1 MQLTPEPA
9 GARGGREFSRQL
21 LFPLGIR
28 SSLSKSPSRVCC
40 RGRTGTWCELGP
52 GRSLPSAPA
61 RSCHSSQNPGKPA
74 RQSHR
79 KNPVRCQHPNSI
91 PGQAPTRPTDLLPA
105 ENPALPSQED
115 VRKGGK
121 ELLKALLKK
130 NPKQQYLKFFR
141 FLFFPVEV
149 HDGKKKGERKGE
161 KKGEGKGKKEM
172 KRERGNIHRW
182 EKRGNWPTNPLALGL
197 LKDEKSRQ
205 ARAGIPAHTH
215 SSWLAQRQA
224 LEMSPYLY
232 PQHTA

>member
-52 GRSLPSAPA
+52 ERSLPSAPA

-74 RQSHR
+74 RQSHG
-79 KNPVRCQHPNSI
+79 KNPVGCQHPNSI
-91 PGQAPTRPTDLLPA
+91 PGQAPTCPTDLLPA

-130 NPKQQYLKFFR
+130 KQQYLKFFK
-141 FLFFPVEV
+141 FLFFPC
-149 HDGKKKGERKGE
+149 GGT
-161 KKGEGKGKKEM
+161 
-172 KRERGNIHRW
+172 RW
-182 EKRGNWPTNPLALGL
+182 KEKRGKERGKEGGGTFITGRKGATGP
-197 LKDEKSRQ
+197 Q
-205 ARAGIPAHTH
+205 TH
-215 SSWLAQRQA
+215 LPWGS
-224 LEMSPYLY
+224 
-232 PQHTA
+232 